1 MKITLSKS
9 QWEQIGSQTGWAKT
23 AVSQDINETVKSKHP
38 IIHNIISRM
47 PTAGTGPQD
56 IANTLK
62 AKHPIIYNI
71 ISRMPGFG
79 SALDIVEN
87 IQNNKVSAE
96 DAGINADT
104 INQAKQ
110 IIQSKTASTKPFD
123 NTIIVKEALTIDTRL
138 IAAIILVILGI
149 AIGRS
154 MMSDV
159 GTMKAIP
166 SQAEQV
172 SEQLGVGR

>member
-1 MKITLSKS
+1 MKITLSQS
-9 QWEQIGSQTGWAKT
+9 QWEQIGSQTGWTKT
-23 AVSQDINETVKSKHP
+23 ASSQDIAS
-38 IIHNIISRM
+38 
-47 PTAGTGPQD
+47 
-56 IANTLK
+56 TLK

-96 DAGINADT
+96 DAGINQDI

-123 NTIIVKEALTIDTRL
+123 NTIIIKEALTIDARL
-138 IAAIILVILGI
+138 IAAINHQPL
-149 AIGRS
+149 
-154 MMSDV
+154 
-159 GTMKAIP
+159 
-166 SQAEQV
+166 
-172 SEQLGVGR
+172 